1 MHPREKQKHGN
12 YEPDAHGTPLL
23 VSVPEAARLL
33 GVGKTF
39 GWEMVRSGNMPS
51 IKLGRRVL
59 VPRAALERLI
69 SIENRWRPSR
79 RPTRISTQRT
89 TSGVS
94 LGHRTHATML
104 LDQEHRADYADTA
117 RRGRAPA
124 NQSVHRR
131 RRCPYRRCQHGAPA

>member
-23 VSVPEAARLL
+23 VSVPEAARLP

-39 GWEMVRSGNMPS
+39 GWEMVRSGDMPS

-69 SIENRWRPSR
+69 SIEKSVETLPETDKDLDAAHHLGRIPRP
-79 RPTRISTQRT
+79 PDTR
-89 TSGVS
+89 
-94 LGHRTHATML
+94 HHA
-104 LDQEHRADYADTA
+104 
-117 RRGRAPA
+117 P
-124 NQSVHRR
+124 
-131 RRCPYRRCQHGAPA
+131 